1 LEVVFIA
8 RKWYYKYRF
17 QMFNSGE
24 VMSDEIQPVES
35 PDQGMHNI
43 NIEDEMS
50 SSYIDYS
57 MSVIIGRALPDARD
71 GLKPVHRRVLY
82 AMNELSNSWNKPYK
96 KSARVVGDVIGKY
109 HPHGDTAVYDTI
121 VRMAQDFSMRYPL
134 VDGQGNFGS
143 IDGDPPAAMRYTEVR
158 MDRMA
163 EEMLE
168 DLDKDTVD
176 FQPNY
181 NEEFMEPT
189 VLPSRLPNLLLN
201 GSVGIAVGMATNMPP
216 HNLGEL
222 VDGISHY
229 VDNPDCSI
237 DDLMRFIKGPDF
249 PTGAT
254 ICGTRSIEAMYKLGR
269 GQMIVRGKAEIVEYK
284 NKEAIIITEIP
295 YTVNKASMIEK
306 MAELVNEKA
315 IDGISDIRD
324 ESSSDGIRVVIE
336 LKRGALGQVVL
347 NNLYK
352 HTQLQMTF
360 GAIMLAIDQGR
371 PKVMN
376 LKELIR
382 CYVDHRFEVITRRT
396 QFELAKALAR
406 KHILEGL
413 LIALDHLDDVV
424 AVIRGSK
431 NREEAKVHLIAK
443 FGFSE
448 KQVDAILEMRL
459 YQLTGLEREK
469 VENEFKELCERITYF
484 RSLLEDPAKIY
495 GLIKQDLVDLKTKYV
510 TSSKRSDVRR
520 TDIVPMES
528 EVNIK
533 DLIADE
539 PCVITLSQRGYV
551 KRVPLTTY
559 REQRRGGKG
568 ITGAAIKDEDFINT
582 VFVAETH
589 DTLLLFTS
597 QGRVFK
603 KEAYEI
609 PEAPRTSFGKPIVNL
624 LELRAGESVVA
635 LLPIR
640 SFETGEDVFFATENG
655 VIKRT
660 ALAEF
665 RNVNRRGI
673 IAIKFK
679 DVQDD
684 DDGAAAPETADA
696 GEQDDAAEQ
705 TENDRLIQ
713 VRLVR
718 ETDHI
723 LLITANGKAIRFPVS
738 FKKTDADGTERETSV
753 RSMGRAS
760 AGVRGIRLA
769 AGDVVRSFDIVND
782 AETLLVATE
791 NGYGYRAEFNAFTPH
806 HRGGGGMIAIK
817 DGDGRNGKVVSAHAV
832 HDGQSVIYITSEGM
846 MVRSP
851 VDQIPVNG
859 RGSKGRRL
867 IRLGD
872 GATLVSISVAD
883 PEDDENAV
891 SAPEAAPSEAASA
904 TEPEVASE
912 SEPAEKPE

>member
-1 LEVVFIA
+1 
-8 RKWYYKYRF
+8 
-17 QMFNSGE
+17 
-24 VMSDEIQPVES
+24 MSDGIQPDDS
-35 PDQGMHNI
+35 ADQGLHNI

-71 GLKPVHRRVLY
+71 GLKPVHRRVLF
-82 AMNELSNSWNKPYK
+82 AMNELSNTWNKPYK

-109 HPHGDTAVYDTI
+109 HPHGDQAVYDTI

-158 MDRMA
+158 MDRLA
-163 EEMLE
+163 EEILDDLE
-168 DLDKDTVD
+168 KDTVD
-176 FQPNY
+176 FKPNY
-181 NEEFMEPT
+181 NEEFLEPT
-189 VLPSRLPNLLLN
+189 VLPARLPNLLLN
-201 GSVGIAVGMATNMPP
+201 GSTGIAVGMATNIPP

-222 VDGISHY
+222 VDGITHY
-229 VDNPDCSI
+229 VENPDCTI
-237 DDLMRFIKGPDF
+237 DDLMRFVKGPDF

-254 ICGTRSIEAMYKLGR
+254 ICGTRGIEAMYKLGR
-269 GQMIVRGKAEIVEYK
+269 GSIMIRGKAEIVEYK

-306 MAELVNEKA
+306 MADLVNEKV
-315 IDGISDIRD
+315 IEGISDIRD

-352 HTQLQMTF
+352 HTQLQTTF
-360 GAIMLAIDQGR
+360 GANMLAIDQGR
-371 PKVMN
+371 PKVMT
-376 LKELIR
+376 LKELFR

-396 QFELAKALAR
+396 RFELAKAEAR
-406 KHILEGL
+406 KHILDGL
-413 LIALDHLDDVV
+413 LIALDHLDEVV
-424 AVIRGSK
+424 AIIRSSK
-431 NREEAKVHLIAK
+431 NRDEAKNRLIERFA
-443 FGFSE
+443 FSD

-469 VENEFKELCERITYF
+469 VESEYRELCERITYLQG
-484 RSLLEDPAKIY
+484 LLEDPVKIY
-495 GLIKQDLVDLKTKYV
+495 GLIKQDLADIKAKYV
-510 TSSKRSDVRR
+510 TSSKRGDVRR
-520 TDIVPMES
+520 SEIVPLES

-539 PCVITLSQRGYV
+539 PCIITLSQRGYV

-568 ITGAAIKDEDFINT
+568 ITGAAVKNEDFIDT

-603 KEAYEI
+603 KDAYEI

-624 LELRAGESVVA
+624 LELREGESVVA

-640 SFETGEDVFFATENG
+640 SFETGEEVFFATENG

-665 RNVNRRGI
+665 RNVNRKGI

-679 DVQDD
+679 DIQGE
-684 DDGAAAPETADA
+684 DDGADTQEKEEP
-696 GEQDDAAEQ
+696 GEQDDATEQ
-705 TENDRLIQ
+705 TSNDRLIQ

-723 LLITANGKAIRFPVS
+723 LLVTANGKAIRFPVS
-738 FKKTDADGTERETSV
+738 LKKTDAEGKERETSV
-753 RSMGRAS
+753 RCMGRAS

-782 AETLLVATE
+782 NETLLIATE
-791 NGYGYRAEFNAFTPH
+791 NGYGKRTEFKDFTMH

-817 DGDGRNGKVVSAHAV
+817 DDDGRNGPVVAAHAV
-832 HDGQSVIYITSEGM
+832 RDGQSMISITSNGM

-851 VDQIPVNG
+851 VNQIRVIGRAAKGVRLVN
-859 RGSKGRRL
+859 L
-867 IRLGD
+867 AE
-872 GATLVSISVAD
+872 GATLVSVSVAD
-883 PEDDENAV
+883 AEDDEAT
-891 SAPEAAPSEAASA
+891 APAAPAETSAETPAAD
-904 TEPEVASE
+904 
-912 SEPAEKPE
+912 

>member
-1 LEVVFIA
+1 
-8 RKWYYKYRF
+8 
-17 QMFNSGE
+17 
-24 VMSDEIQPVES
+24 MSDEIQPVGND
-35 PDQGMHNI
+35 DQGMHNI

-71 GLKPVHRRVLY
+71 GLKPVHRRVLF
-82 AMNELSNSWNKPYK
+82 AMNELGNFWNKPYK

-109 HPHGDTAVYDTI
+109 HPHGDFAVYDTI

-158 MDRMA
+158 MDRLA
-163 EEMLE
+163 EEILDDLE
-168 DLDKDTVD
+168 KDTVD
-176 FQPNY
+176 FKPNY
-181 NEEFMEPT
+181 NEEFMEPS
-189 VLPSRLPNLLLN
+189 VLPARLPNLLLN
-201 GSVGIAVGMATNMPP
+201 GSTGIAVGMATNIPP

-222 VDGISHY
+222 VDGITHY
-229 VDNPDCSI
+229 VENPECSI
-237 DDLMRFIKGPDF
+237 DDLVRFVKGPDF

-254 ICGTRSIEAMYKLGR
+254 ICGTRGIEAMYKLGR
-269 GQMIVRGKAEIVEYK
+269 GSIMIRGKAEIVEYK

-295 YTVNKASMIEK
+295 YMVNKANMIEK
-306 MAELVNEKA
+306 MADLVNEKV
-315 IDGISDIRD
+315 IEGISDIRD

-336 LKRGALGQVVL
+336 LKRGAMGQVVL

-352 HTQLQMTF
+352 HTQLQTTF
-360 GAIMLAIDQGR
+360 GANMLAIDQGR
-371 PKVMN
+371 PKVMT
-376 LKELIR
+376 LKELFR

-396 QFELAKALAR
+396 KFELAKAEAR

-424 AVIRGSK
+424 AIIRASK
-431 NREEAKVHLIAK
+431 NRDEAKIRLIERFA
-443 FGFSE
+443 FSD

-459 YQLTGLEREK
+459 YQLTGLERDK
-469 VENEFKELCERITYF
+469 VEAEFNELCERITYLM
-484 RSLLEDPAKIY
+484 SLLADPVKIY
-495 GLIKQDLVDLKTKYV
+495 GLIKQDLADLKAKYV
-510 TSSKRSDVRR
+510 TSSKRGDVRR
-520 TDIVPMES
+520 SEIVPLEN

-539 PCVITLSQRGYV
+539 ACVITLSQRGYV

-559 REQRRGGKG
+559 REQKRGGKG
-568 ITGAAIKDEDFINT
+568 ITGAVVKDEDFIDT

-624 LELRAGESVVA
+624 LELRNGESVVA

-640 SFETGEDVFFATENG
+640 SFGTGEDVFFATENG

-665 RNVNRRGI
+665 SNVNRKGI

-679 DVQDD
+679 DLPGDE
-684 DDGAAAPETADA
+684 DDGDAAEQTDA
-696 GEQDDAAEQ
+696 AEADDAAEQ
-705 TENDRLIQ
+705 TANDRLIQ

-723 LLITANGKAIRFPVS
+723 LLVTANGKAIRIPVS
-738 FKKTDADGTERETSV
+738 FKKTDADGVERETSV

-760 AGVRGIRLA
+760 CGVRGIRLA
-769 AGDVVRSFDIVND
+769 LGDVVRSFDIVND
-782 AETLLVATE
+782 EETLLVATE
-791 NGYGYRAEFNAFTPH
+791 NGYGKRTEFKEFTPH

-817 DGDGRNGKVVSAHAV
+817 DDDGRNGRVVAAHAV
-832 HDGQSVIYITSEGM
+832 RDGQSMISITSNGM

-851 VDQIPVNG
+851 VNQIRVIGRAAKGVRLVN
-859 RGSKGRRL
+859 
-867 IRLGD
+867 LGG
-872 GATLVSISVAD
+872 GATLVSVSIAD
-883 PEDDENAV
+883 ADEEDEILESSPDALEAPPQDV
-891 SAPEAAPSEAASA
+891 PEAP
-904 TEPEVASE
+904 PPVAE
-912 SEPAEKPE
+912 QE